1 MSDVVLSAIKGV
13 GFPEKTTAEKLAI
26 VAPITGAVVFDSD
39 LGQLSLY
46 NGAAWVPIGG
56 GGGGGFETN
65 FLLMGA

>member
-46 NGAAWVPIGG
+46 NGVAWVPLG
-56 GGGGGFETN
+56 GGGGGFEQS

>member
-46 NGAAWVPIGG
+46 NGVAWVPLGG
-56 GGGGGFETN
+56 GGLEST
-65 FLLMGA
+65 FLLMGC